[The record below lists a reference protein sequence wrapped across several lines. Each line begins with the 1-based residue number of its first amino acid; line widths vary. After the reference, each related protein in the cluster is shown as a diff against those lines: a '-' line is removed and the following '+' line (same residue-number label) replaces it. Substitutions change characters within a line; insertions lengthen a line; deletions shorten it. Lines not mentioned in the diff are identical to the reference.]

1 MSKSSLDKVEDYV
14 FLKQKNEKMVKELA
28 SLKGAYSKLQSD
40 LDYLMREKFIIE
52 QRANRAERVILEI
65 DTRSKICLNKMVEV
79 STEFTRIFELIR
91 NTKIRDNNEIFGDI
105 PITEEVNNELNTE
118 NNSLKD
124 IENLTEENIDEENE
138 NSNDLSFE
146 SRGGRSLPKNHHFP
160 IAESDIAVEE
170 DDGNVE
176 YSNSLVDKSVLTV
189 IPEEDEDSSYSRE
202 EIDHRLTLLNSSSGN
217 LFTELPKS
225 LRRREH
231 AIQENDSSITVET
244 NNSFENS
251 DDNDNTLKDDQ
262 NASTV
267 TLRKQSET
275 SQQNSP
281 KPTPKRISFIKRKSI
296 GSPVPQSLE
305 CRGSKRRKSDS
316 PISTLKNKKPRKSY
330 TDTRK
335 SLEDLGESH
344 TNEQSSRM
352 LRTTSRSS
360 LFQTK
365 DLSHSAVQSRC
376 LNDSDN
382 SLGCEPITNNDY
394 ILNKSKEDTG
404 SYLEKTITQGN
415 NSNYKADW
423 HKNTSTPIP
432 TQEPQSIETKFNNSK
447 VCSRRKEL
455 QTKPSTSKDY
465 YLDETVVSEESEEE
479 LSLIARMKNKSKS
492 TIRKKRSRI
501 TCRVDAVSNESNS
514 SVDGHYTNNNSDDFN
529 SQPIRRSKRIIG
541 PEYNNG
547 PKKRYWKILMGIHPD
562 AETALEE
569 NESFSSPRN
578 RRPRTNDSNEM
589 VVQRLAENKRKKK
602 PKKLEKQGRSSSDVN
617 DTQHSSPIQQK
628 SKNENADSLNQQQS
642 NRSSENEDF
651 SDQSDS
657 PVSTKINKKRRAITS
672 SDDDEY
678 MPNGNK
684 SNEKSETQTGGS
696 KVVDEINSSV
706 DDHLT
711 HNNSNDFDS
720 QPVSRRSLRVVS
732 PGYNNRPNKRYWNIF
747 MGLNPDADTT
757 LEESQSFS
765 SPRNRRSLTS
775 GSNKKVVQRITEK
788 KKTKTLKKLEQEGR
802 STSNVNDTQRSS
814 SIPKKSKNENT
825 VSQYQQES
833 NRSSENEDFQDQ
845 SQSPVSTKRNKKR
858 RAVTSSED
866 ESALN
871 EDKRSAGRSKRAVKK
886 VEYKEPSLH
895 VKLRRH

>member
-501 TCRVDAVSNESNS
+501 TCRVDAV
-514 SVDGHYTNNNSDDFN
+514 
-529 SQPIRRSKRIIG
+529 R
-541 PEYNNG
+541 
-547 PKKRYWKILMGIHPD
+547 IHPD